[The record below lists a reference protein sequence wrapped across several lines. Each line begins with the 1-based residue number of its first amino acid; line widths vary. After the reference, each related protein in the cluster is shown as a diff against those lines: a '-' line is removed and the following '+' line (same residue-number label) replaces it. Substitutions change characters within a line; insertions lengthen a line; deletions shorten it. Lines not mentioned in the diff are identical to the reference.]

1 MNKPT
6 SLRIDE
12 TKLNRLD
19 ALAETMGL
27 SRGQAINEAVDR
39 YLEYNDW
46 FLTAV
51 DKGLKDIEEGRIV
64 SEVEMEAVFKKWD
77 IIDD

>member
-1 MNKPT
+1 MNRPT

-19 ALAETMGL
+19 ALAQTMGL
-27 SRGQAINEAVDR
+27 SRGQAINEALDR
-39 YLEYNDW
+39 YIEYNDW

-64 SEVEMEAVFKKWD
+64 SAEEMEARFRRWGIED
-77 IIDD
+77 G